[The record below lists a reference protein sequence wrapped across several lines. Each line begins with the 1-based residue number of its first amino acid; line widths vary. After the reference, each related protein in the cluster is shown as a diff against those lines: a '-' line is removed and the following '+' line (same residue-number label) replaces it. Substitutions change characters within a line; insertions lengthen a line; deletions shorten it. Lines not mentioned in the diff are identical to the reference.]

1 MDAGRLRRSDPS
13 MLLLSLYSTVV
24 GVATE
29 LEVQRAIGIEPTVRA
44 TVQRRRELLRF
55 LEVALTPT
63 STPTAEI
70 SRMVTSEGAR
80 SEKFRVGS

>member
-1 MDAGRLRRSDPS
+1 
-13 MLLLSLYSTVV
+13 VV

-29 LEVQRAIGIEPTVRA
+29 LEVQRAIGIEPTLRA

-55 LEVALTPT
+55 LDAALTPT
-63 STPTAEI
+63 TEI
-70 SRMVTSEGAR
+70 SRIVASEGAR